1 MRYGI
6 FSDVHSNL
14 EAFEAVIEALK
25 IERIDNYL
33 CIGDI
38 VGYAADPKECIRK
51 TKQLSPII
59 VCGNHDWASVGLAD
73 IKYFNPVAKEALIWT
88 SNVLDEAE
96 KYFLRSLNL
105 VYTSDK
111 FTPPLSSNSPERK
124 AQKGAGF
131 ILVHG
136 TLDMPEKFNYLLD
149 VDSAYQTFHL
159 MKVPLCFV
167 GHSHVPIVFLE
178 EGGRVNYLF
187 GAEIKIEEG
196 KRYIVNVGSVG
207 QPRDRDPRAAYC
219 IFDTQERKI
228 QIKRVSY
235 DVERAKEKIIKA
247 GLPRFLAERLSTG
260 R

>member
-38 VGYAADPKECIRK
+38 VGYAADPKECIKK

-59 VCGNHDWASVGLAD
+59 VCGNHDWASVGLTD
-73 IKYFNPVAKEALIWT
+73 IKYFNPVAEEALIWT
-88 SNVLDEAE
+88 SRVLDREE
-96 KYFLRSLNL
+96 EYFLRSLKL

-111 FTPPLSSNSPERK
+111 
-124 AQKGAGF
+124 F

-136 TLDMPEKFNYLLD
+136 TLDMPEKFDYLLD
-149 VDSAYQTFHL
+149 TSSAYRTFNL

-167 GHSHVPIVFLE
+167 GHSHVPLIFIE
-178 EGGRVNYLF
+178 EDGRVNYLF
-187 GAEIKIEEG
+187 ESEIKIEQG

-207 QPRDRDPRAAYC
+207 QPRDSDPRATYC
-219 IFDTQERKI
+219 IFDTEERRI
-228 QIKRVSY
+228 QIKRTSY
-235 DVERAKEKIIKA
+235 NVERAKEKIIKA
-247 GLPRFLAERLSTG
+247 GLPKFLAERLSIG